1 MAYARYK
8 LYPCHKI
15 AYRQSGSCRHFKNEG
30 SIQIEKVLEF
40 DYVIVGGG
48 ATCSVFA
55 ARLAKDSDRSVG
67 LLERGRANDFM
78 FEDK

>member
-1 MAYARYK
+1 M
-8 LYPCHKI
+8 
-15 AYRQSGSCRHFKNEG
+15 KNEG

-48 ATCSVFA
+48 AACSVFV
-55 ARLAKDSDRSVG
+55 ARRANDSDCSVA

-78 FEDK
+78 SEDK